1 MKTTKKAALAAASSA
16 LLLGLTVAQ
25 TVNADTYTVQNGDS
39 FFGIASQYG
48 VDPYQLAAENGMTIW
63 STIVPG
69 GSLEVSGATTAV
81 EETTEVSS
89 SEVTATDSDATW
101 NRYPVG
107 QCTWGV
113 KEVAPWASNWWGNGG
128 DWAGSAA
135 SQGYAVGST
144 QEYSG
149 IIIQHAREILV
160 NAHPDV
166 KAMLS
171 FDEKD
176 VTAVDKRL
184 KRGLSSFSS
193 EGFTFRNGG
202 KLEGLSAG
210 SNFTDPSKIHVIG
223 RGGNMF
229 GDEASDISPIAL
241 GHMGRREFESDDG
254 RKLIMYLISNPRS
267 LNNFYDFMTN
277 EDLADDEF
285 VMWLDVV
292 TAIEEGSIRYT
303 KEELMR
309 SQFTIT
315 EDSIRENLLCEFPT
329 ERSAFF
335 DSSPNVLDSFD
346 PKSEEYDYFI
356 GVDSAYKGAD
366 SIQVTVTVVDKHNH
380 FTVLDTKD
388 IKPAEW
394 IDGITAIEIVDKIVT
409 LANRLNAKAIG
420 IDAGGGAHIVQ
431 PLKMRRL
438 GGKLKCSVYDIN
450 FGGKPTEI
458 KVLAKDPS
466 AEYAYNRRAEM
477 HLMLRGMMEAQRVS
491 FVKSVWDSIS
501 RQMSFVSEIQKPED
515 RLVKIRPKS
524 EIKKLLKHS
533 PDELDSVLL
542 SLHVAELF
550 YLGGS

>member
-1 MKTTKKAALAAASSA
+1 MHI
-16 LLLGLTVAQ
+16 Q
-25 TVNADTYTVQNGDS
+25 DADV
-39 FFGIASQYG
+39 
-48 VDPYQLAAENGMTIW
+48 
-63 STIVPG
+63 
-69 GSLEVSGATTAV
+69 GSLIPQRKILSNKEKLSILLDTVTPQEELKDAVKGKIPKHFKRNSIREREGFEKELEYYKLGFTTAL
-81 EETTEVSS
+81 
-89 SEVTATDSDATW
+89 SEFNIELWWSQAVQFGAFLSGKYKTGYCVATP
-101 NRYPVG
+101 RYG
-107 QCTWGV
+107 KSFLCGIMANHFAY
-113 KEVAPWASNWWGNGG
+113 EGENC
-128 DWAGSAA
+128 
-135 SQGYAVGST
+135 YAVGST

-160 NAHPDV
+160 KSHPEV
-166 KAMLS
+166 KEMLTFGDYDIS
-171 FDEKD
+171 
-176 VTAVDKRL
+176 AVDKRL

-193 EGFTFRNGG
+193 EGFSFRNGG

-267 LNNFYDFMTN
+267 LNNFFDFMTK

-292 TAIEEGSIRYT
+292 TAIEEGSIKYT

-329 ERSAFF
+329 ERSNFF
-335 DSSPNVLDSFD
+335 EASPDILDSFD
-346 PKSEEYDYFI
+346 ANGKNLDYFI
-356 GVDSAYKGAD
+356 GVDSAYKGSD
-366 SIQVTVTVVDKHNH
+366 SIQVTVSVVDESNH
-380 FTVLDTKD
+380 ATVLDTKD
-388 IKPAEW
+388 IKPKEW
-394 IDGITAIEIVDKIVT
+394 VDGITAIDIVNKIVT
-409 LANRLNAKAIG
+409 LANRLNAKGIA

-438 GGKLKCSVYDIN
+438 SGQLKCPVYDIN
-450 FGGKPTEI
+450 FGGKVTEI
-458 KVLAKDPS
+458 KKLAKEPS
-466 AEYAYNRRAEM
+466 AEYAFNRRAEM

-491 FVKSVWDSIS
+491 FVRKVWDLIS
-501 RQMSFVSEIQKPED
+501 REMAFVSEIQKPED

-524 EIKKLLKHS
+524 EIKKLLQRS
-533 PDELDSVLL
+533 PDELDSVIL
-542 SLHVAELF
+542 SLHCAELY
-550 YLGGS
+550 YLGGN

>member
-1 MKTTKKAALAAASSA
+1 MHI
-16 LLLGLTVAQ
+16 Q
-25 TVNADTYTVQNGDS
+25 DADV
-39 FFGIASQYG
+39 
-48 VDPYQLAAENGMTIW
+48 
-63 STIVPG
+63 
-69 GSLEVSGATTAV
+69 GSLIPQRKILSNKEKLSILLDTVTPQEELKDAVKGKIPKHFKRNSIREREGFEKELEYYKLGFTTAL
-81 EETTEVSS
+81 
-89 SEVTATDSDATW
+89 SEFNIELWWSQAVQFGAFLSGKYKTGYCVATP
-101 NRYPVG
+101 RYG
-107 QCTWGV
+107 KSFLCGIMANHFAY
-113 KEVAPWASNWWGNGG
+113 EGENC
-128 DWAGSAA
+128 
-135 SQGYAVGST
+135 YAVGST

-160 NAHPDV
+160 KSHPEV
-166 KAMLS
+166 KEMLTFGDYDIS
-171 FDEKD
+171 
-176 VTAVDKRL
+176 AVDKRL

-193 EGFTFRNGG
+193 EGFSFRNGG

-267 LNNFYDFMTN
+267 LNNFFDFMTK

-292 TAIEEGSIRYT
+292 TAIEEGSIKYT

-329 ERSAFF
+329 ERSNFF
-335 DSSPNVLDSFD
+335 EASPDILDSFD
-346 PKSEEYDYFI
+346 ANGKNLDYFI
-356 GVDSAYKGAD
+356 GVDSAYKGSD
-366 SIQVTVTVVDKHNH
+366 SIQVTVSVVDESNH
-380 FTVLDTKD
+380 ATVLDTKD
-388 IKPAEW
+388 IKPKEW
-394 IDGITAIEIVDKIVT
+394 VDGITAIDIVNKIVT
-409 LANRLNAKAIG
+409 LANRLNAKGIA

-438 GGKLKCSVYDIN
+438 SGQLKCPVYDIN
-450 FGGKPTEI
+450 FGGKATEI
-458 KVLAKDPS
+458 KKLAKEPS
-466 AEYAYNRRAEM
+466 AEYAFNRRAEM

-491 FVKSVWDSIS
+491 FVRKVWDLIS
-501 RQMSFVSEIQKPED
+501 REMAFVSEIQKPED

-524 EIKKLLKHS
+524 EIKKLLQRS
-533 PDELDSVLL
+533 PDELDSVIL
-542 SLHVAELF
+542 SLHCAELY
-550 YLGGS
+550 YLGGN

>member
-1 MKTTKKAALAAASSA
+1 MHI
-16 LLLGLTVAQ
+16 Q
-25 TVNADTYTVQNGDS
+25 DADV
-39 FFGIASQYG
+39 
-48 VDPYQLAAENGMTIW
+48 
-63 STIVPG
+63 
-69 GSLEVSGATTAV
+69 GSLIPQRKILSNKEKLSILLDTVTPQEELKDAVKGKIPKHFKRNSIREREGFEKELEYYKLGFTTAL
-81 EETTEVSS
+81 
-89 SEVTATDSDATW
+89 SEFNIELWWSQAVQFGAFLSGKYKTGYCVATP
-101 NRYPVG
+101 RYG
-107 QCTWGV
+107 KSFLCGIMANHFAY
-113 KEVAPWASNWWGNGG
+113 EGENC
-128 DWAGSAA
+128 
-135 SQGYAVGST
+135 YAVGST

-160 NAHPDV
+160 KSHPEV
-166 KAMLS
+166 KEMLTFGDS
-171 FDEKD
+171 DIS
-176 VTAVDKRL
+176 AVDKRL

-193 EGFTFRNGG
+193 EGFSFRNGG

-267 LNNFYDFMTN
+267 LNNFFDFMTK

-292 TAIEEGSIRYT
+292 TAIEEGSIKYT

-329 ERSAFF
+329 ERSNFF
-335 DSSPNVLDSFD
+335 EASPDILDSFD
-346 PKSEEYDYFI
+346 ANGKNLDYFI
-356 GVDSAYKGAD
+356 GVDSAYKGSD
-366 SIQVTVTVVDKHNH
+366 SIQVTVSVVDESNH
-380 FTVLDTKD
+380 ATVLDTKD
-388 IKPAEW
+388 IKPKEW
-394 IDGITAIEIVDKIVT
+394 IDGITAIDIVNKIVT
-409 LANRLNAKAIG
+409 LANRLNAKGIA

-438 GGKLKCSVYDIN
+438 SGQLKCPVYDIN
-450 FGGKPTEI
+450 FGGKVTEI
-458 KVLAKDPS
+458 KKLAKEPS
-466 AEYAYNRRAEM
+466 AEYAFNRRAEM

-491 FVKSVWDSIS
+491 FVRKVWDLIS
-501 RQMSFVSEIQKPED
+501 REMAFVSEIQKPED

-524 EIKKLLKHS
+524 EIKKLLQRS
-533 PDELDSVLL
+533 PDELDSVML
-542 SLHVAELF
+542 SLHCAELY
-550 YLGGS
+550 YLGGN

>member
-1 MKTTKKAALAAASSA
+1 MHI
-16 LLLGLTVAQ
+16 Q
-25 TVNADTYTVQNGDS
+25 DADV
-39 FFGIASQYG
+39 
-48 VDPYQLAAENGMTIW
+48 
-63 STIVPG
+63 
-69 GSLEVSGATTAV
+69 GSLIPQRKILSNKEKLSILLDTVTPQEELKDAVKGKIPKHFKRNSIREREGFEKELEYYKLGFTTAL
-81 EETTEVSS
+81 
-89 SEVTATDSDATW
+89 SEFNIELWWSQAVQFGAFLSGKYKTGYCVATP
-101 NRYPVG
+101 RYG
-107 QCTWGV
+107 KSFLCGIMANHFAY
-113 KEVAPWASNWWGNGG
+113 EGENC
-128 DWAGSAA
+128 
-135 SQGYAVGST
+135 YAVGST

-160 NAHPDV
+160 KSHPEV
-166 KAMLS
+166 KEMLTFGDS
-171 FDEKD
+171 DIC
-176 VTAVDKRL
+176 TVDKRL

-193 EGFTFRNGG
+193 EGFSFRNGG

-267 LNNFYDFMTN
+267 LNNFFDFMTK

-292 TAIEEGSIRYT
+292 TAIEEGSIKYT

-329 ERSAFF
+329 ERSNFF
-335 DSSPNVLDSFD
+335 EASPDILDSFD
-346 PKSEEYDYFI
+346 ANGKNLDYFI
-356 GVDSAYKGAD
+356 GVDSAYKGSD
-366 SIQVTVTVVDKHNH
+366 SIQVTVSVVDESNH
-380 FTVLDTKD
+380 ATVLDTKD
-388 IKPAEW
+388 IKPKEW
-394 IDGITAIEIVDKIVT
+394 IDGITAIDIVNKIVT
-409 LANRLNAKAIG
+409 LANRLNAKGIA

-438 GGKLKCSVYDIN
+438 SGQLKCPVYDIN
-450 FGGKPTEI
+450 FGGKATEI
-458 KVLAKDPS
+458 KKLAKEPS
-466 AEYAYNRRAEM
+466 AEYAFNRRAEM

-491 FVKSVWDSIS
+491 FVRKVWDLIS
-501 RQMSFVSEIQKPED
+501 REMAFVSEIQKPED

-524 EIKKLLKHS
+524 EIKKLLQRS
-533 PDELDSVLL
+533 PDELDSVML
-542 SLHVAELF
+542 SLHCAELY
-550 YLGGS
+550 YLGGN

>member
-1 MKTTKKAALAAASSA
+1 MHI
-16 LLLGLTVAQ
+16 Q
-25 TVNADTYTVQNGDS
+25 DADV
-39 FFGIASQYG
+39 
-48 VDPYQLAAENGMTIW
+48 
-63 STIVPG
+63 
-69 GSLEVSGATTAV
+69 GSLIPQRKILSNKEKLSILLDTVTPQEELKDAVKGKIPKHFKRNSIREREGFEKELEYYKLGFTTAL
-81 EETTEVSS
+81 
-89 SEVTATDSDATW
+89 SEFNIELWWSQAVQFGAFLSGKYKTGYCIATP
-101 NRYPVG
+101 RYG
-107 QCTWGV
+107 KSFLCGIMANHFAY
-113 KEVAPWASNWWGNGG
+113 EGENC
-128 DWAGSAA
+128 
-135 SQGYAVGST
+135 YAVGST

-160 NAHPDV
+160 KSHPEV
-166 KAMLS
+166 KEMLTFGDS
-171 FDEKD
+171 DIS
-176 VTAVDKRL
+176 TVDKRL

-193 EGFTFRNGG
+193 EGFSFRNGG

-267 LNNFYDFMTN
+267 LNNFFDFMTK

-292 TAIEEGSIRYT
+292 TAIEEGSIKYT

-329 ERSAFF
+329 ERSNFF
-335 DSSPNVLDSFD
+335 EASPDILDSFD
-346 PKSEEYDYFI
+346 ANGKNLDYFI
-356 GVDSAYKGAD
+356 GVDSAYKGSD
-366 SIQVTVTVVDKHNH
+366 SIQVTVSVVDESNH
-380 FTVLDTKD
+380 ATVLDTKD
-388 IKPAEW
+388 IKPKEW
-394 IDGITAIEIVDKIVT
+394 IDGITAIDIVNKIVT
-409 LANRLNAKAIG
+409 LANRLNAKGIA

-438 GGKLKCSVYDIN
+438 SGQLKCPVYDIN
-450 FGGKPTEI
+450 FGGKATEI
-458 KVLAKDPS
+458 KKLAKEPS
-466 AEYAYNRRAEM
+466 AEYAFNRRAEM

-491 FVKSVWDSIS
+491 FVRKVWDLIS
-501 RQMSFVSEIQKPED
+501 REMAFVSEIQKPED

-524 EIKKLLKHS
+524 EIKKLLQRS
-533 PDELDSVLL
+533 PDELDSVML
-542 SLHVAELF
+542 SLHCAELY
-550 YLGGS
+550 YLGGN

>member
-1 MKTTKKAALAAASSA
+1 MHI
-16 LLLGLTVAQ
+16 Q
-25 TVNADTYTVQNGDS
+25 DADV
-39 FFGIASQYG
+39 
-48 VDPYQLAAENGMTIW
+48 
-63 STIVPG
+63 
-69 GSLEVSGATTAV
+69 GSLIPQRKILSNKEKLSILLDTVTPQEELKDAVKGKIPKHFKRNSIREREGFEKELEYYKLGFTTAL
-81 EETTEVSS
+81 
-89 SEVTATDSDATW
+89 SEFNIELWWSQAVQFGAFLSGKYKTGYCVATP
-101 NRYPVG
+101 RYG
-107 QCTWGV
+107 KSFLCGIMANHFAY
-113 KEVAPWASNWWGNGG
+113 EGENC
-128 DWAGSAA
+128 
-135 SQGYAVGST
+135 YAVGST

-160 NAHPDV
+160 KSHPEV
-166 KAMLS
+166 KEMLTFGDS
-171 FDEKD
+171 DISS
-176 VTAVDKRL
+176 VDKRL

-193 EGFTFRNGG
+193 EGFSFRNGG

-267 LNNFYDFMTN
+267 LNNFFDFMTK

-292 TAIEEGSIRYT
+292 TAIEEGSIKYT

-329 ERSAFF
+329 ERSNFF
-335 DSSPNVLDSFD
+335 EASPDILDSFD
-346 PKSEEYDYFI
+346 ANGKNLDYFI
-356 GVDSAYKGAD
+356 GVDSAYKGSD
-366 SIQVTVTVVDKHNH
+366 SIQVTVSVVDESNH
-380 FTVLDTKD
+380 ATVLDTKD
-388 IKPAEW
+388 IKPKEW
-394 IDGITAIEIVDKIVT
+394 VDGITAIDIVNKIVT
-409 LANRLNAKAIG
+409 LANRLNAKGIA

-438 GGKLKCSVYDIN
+438 SGQLKCPVYDIN
-450 FGGKPTEI
+450 FGGKATEI
-458 KVLAKDPS
+458 KKLAKEPS
-466 AEYAYNRRAEM
+466 AEYAFNRRAEM

-491 FVKSVWDSIS
+491 FVRKVWDLIS
-501 RQMSFVSEIQKPED
+501 REMAFVSEIQKPED

-524 EIKKLLKHS
+524 EIKKLLQRS
-533 PDELDSVLL
+533 PDELDSVIL
-542 SLHVAELF
+542 SLHCAELY
-550 YLGGS
+550 YLGGN

>member
-1 MKTTKKAALAAASSA
+1 MHI
-16 LLLGLTVAQ
+16 Q
-25 TVNADTYTVQNGDS
+25 D
-39 FFGIASQYG
+39 
-48 VDPYQLAAENGMTIW
+48 VD
-63 STIVPG
+63 V
-69 GSLEVSGATTAV
+69 GSLIPQRKILSNKEKLSILLDTVTPQEELKDAVKGKIPKHFKRNSIREREGFEKELEYYKLGFTTAL
-81 EETTEVSS
+81 
-89 SEVTATDSDATW
+89 SEFNIELWWSQAVQFGAFLSGKYKTGYCVATP
-101 NRYPVG
+101 RYG
-107 QCTWGV
+107 KSFLCGIMANHFAY
-113 KEVAPWASNWWGNGG
+113 EGENC
-128 DWAGSAA
+128 
-135 SQGYAVGST
+135 YAVGST

-160 NAHPDV
+160 KSHPEV
-166 KAMLS
+166 KEMLTFGDS
-171 FDEKD
+171 DISS
-176 VTAVDKRL
+176 VDKRL

-193 EGFTFRNGG
+193 EGFSFRNGG

-267 LNNFYDFMTN
+267 LNNFFDFMTK

-292 TAIEEGSIRYT
+292 TAIEEGSIKYT

-329 ERSAFF
+329 ERSNFF
-335 DSSPNVLDSFD
+335 EASPDILDSFD
-346 PKSEEYDYFI
+346 ANGKNLDYFI
-356 GVDSAYKGAD
+356 GVDSAYKGSD
-366 SIQVTVTVVDKHNH
+366 SIQVTVSVVDESNH
-380 FTVLDTKD
+380 ATVLDTKD
-388 IKPAEW
+388 IKPKEW
-394 IDGITAIEIVDKIVT
+394 VDGITAIDIVNKIVT
-409 LANRLNAKAIG
+409 LANRLNAKGIA

-438 GGKLKCSVYDIN
+438 SGQLKCPVYDIN
-450 FGGKPTEI
+450 FGGKVTEI
-458 KVLAKDPS
+458 KKLAKEPS
-466 AEYAYNRRAEM
+466 AEYAFNRRAEM

-491 FVKSVWDSIS
+491 FVRKVWDLIS
-501 RQMSFVSEIQKPED
+501 REMAFVSEIQKPED

-524 EIKKLLKHS
+524 EIKKLLQRS
-533 PDELDSVLL
+533 PDELDSVML
-542 SLHVAELF
+542 SLHCAELY
-550 YLGGS
+550 YLGGN

>member
-1 MKTTKKAALAAASSA
+1 MHI
-16 LLLGLTVAQ
+16 Q
-25 TVNADTYTVQNGDS
+25 DADV
-39 FFGIASQYG
+39 
-48 VDPYQLAAENGMTIW
+48 
-63 STIVPG
+63 
-69 GSLEVSGATTAV
+69 GSLIPQRKILSNKEKLSILLDTVTPQEELKDAVKGKIPKHFKRNSIREREGFEKELEYYKLGFTTAL
-81 EETTEVSS
+81 
-89 SEVTATDSDATW
+89 SEFNIELWWSQAVQFGAFLSGKYKTGYCVATP
-101 NRYPVG
+101 RYG
-107 QCTWGV
+107 KSFLCGIMANHFAY
-113 KEVAPWASNWWGNGG
+113 EGENC
-128 DWAGSAA
+128 
-135 SQGYAVGST
+135 YAVGST

-160 NAHPDV
+160 KSHPEV
-166 KAMLS
+166 KEMLTFGDS
-171 FDEKD
+171 DIS
-176 VTAVDKRL
+176 TVDKRL

-193 EGFTFRNGG
+193 EGFSFRNGG

-267 LNNFYDFMTN
+267 LNNFFDFMTK

-292 TAIEEGSIRYT
+292 TAIEEGSIKYT

-329 ERSAFF
+329 ERSNFF
-335 DSSPNVLDSFD
+335 EASPDILDSFD
-346 PKSEEYDYFI
+346 ANGKNLDYFI
-356 GVDSAYKGAD
+356 GVDSAYKGSD
-366 SIQVTVTVVDKHNH
+366 SIQVTVSVVDESNH
-380 FTVLDTKD
+380 ATVLDTKD
-388 IKPAEW
+388 IKPKEW
-394 IDGITAIEIVDKIVT
+394 VDGITAIDIVNKIVT
-409 LANRLNAKAIG
+409 LANRLNAKGIA

-438 GGKLKCSVYDIN
+438 SGQLKCPVYDIN
-450 FGGKPTEI
+450 FGGKATEI
-458 KVLAKDPS
+458 KKLAKEPS
-466 AEYAYNRRAEM
+466 AEYAFNRRAEM

-491 FVKSVWDSIS
+491 FVRKVWDLIS
-501 RQMSFVSEIQKPED
+501 REMAFVSEIQKPED

-524 EIKKLLKHS
+524 EIKKLLQRS
-533 PDELDSVLL
+533 PDELDSVML
-542 SLHVAELF
+542 SLHCAELY
-550 YLGGS
+550 YLGGN

>member
-1 MKTTKKAALAAASSA
+1 MHI
-16 LLLGLTVAQ
+16 Q
-25 TVNADTYTVQNGDS
+25 D
-39 FFGIASQYG
+39 
-48 VDPYQLAAENGMTIW
+48 VD
-63 STIVPG
+63 V
-69 GSLEVSGATTAV
+69 GSLIPQRKILSNKEKLSILLDTVTPQEELKDAVKGKIPKHFKRNSIREREGFEKELEYYKLGFTTAL
-81 EETTEVSS
+81 
-89 SEVTATDSDATW
+89 SEFNIELWWSQAVQFGAFLSGKYKTGYCVATP
-101 NRYPVG
+101 RYG
-107 QCTWGV
+107 KSFLCGIMANHFAY
-113 KEVAPWASNWWGNGG
+113 EGENC
-128 DWAGSAA
+128 
-135 SQGYAVGST
+135 YAVGST

-160 NAHPDV
+160 KSHPEV
-166 KAMLS
+166 KEMLTFGDS
-171 FDEKD
+171 DISS
-176 VTAVDKRL
+176 VDKRL

-193 EGFTFRNGG
+193 EGFSFRNGG

-267 LNNFYDFMTN
+267 LNNFFDFMTK

-292 TAIEEGSIRYT
+292 TAIEEGSIKYT

-329 ERSAFF
+329 ERSNFF
-335 DSSPNVLDSFD
+335 EASPDILDSFD
-346 PKSEEYDYFI
+346 ANGKNLDYFI
-356 GVDSAYKGAD
+356 GVDSAYKGSD
-366 SIQVTVTVVDKHNH
+366 SIQVTVSVVDESNH
-380 FTVLDTKD
+380 ATVLDTKD
-388 IKPAEW
+388 IKPKEW
-394 IDGITAIEIVDKIVT
+394 VDGITAIDIVNKIVT
-409 LANRLNAKAIG
+409 LANRLNAKGIA

-438 GGKLKCSVYDIN
+438 SGQLKCPVYDIN
-450 FGGKPTEI
+450 FGGKVTEI
-458 KVLAKDPS
+458 KKLAKEPS
-466 AEYAYNRRAEM
+466 AEYAFNRRAEM

-491 FVKSVWDSIS
+491 FVRKVRDLI
-501 RQMSFVSEIQKPED
+501 RREMAFVSEIQKPED

-524 EIKKLLKHS
+524 EIKKLLQRS
-533 PDELDSVLL
+533 PDELDSVIL
-542 SLHVAELF
+542 SLHCAELY
-550 YLGGS
+550 YLGGN

>member
-1 MKTTKKAALAAASSA
+1 MHI
-16 LLLGLTVAQ
+16 Q
-25 TVNADTYTVQNGDS
+25 DADV
-39 FFGIASQYG
+39 
-48 VDPYQLAAENGMTIW
+48 
-63 STIVPG
+63 
-69 GSLEVSGATTAV
+69 GSLIPQRKILSNKEKLSILLDTVTPQEELKDAVKGKIPKHFKRNSIREREGFEKELEYYKLGFTTAL
-81 EETTEVSS
+81 
-89 SEVTATDSDATW
+89 SEFNIELWWSQAVQFGAFLSGKYKTGYCVATP
-101 NRYPVG
+101 RYG
-107 QCTWGV
+107 KSFLCGIMANHFAY
-113 KEVAPWASNWWGNGG
+113 EGENC
-128 DWAGSAA
+128 
-135 SQGYAVGST
+135 YAVGST

-160 NAHPDV
+160 KSHPEV
-166 KAMLS
+166 KEMLTFGDS
-171 FDEKD
+171 DIS
-176 VTAVDKRL
+176 AVDKRL

-193 EGFTFRNGG
+193 EGFSFRNGG

-267 LNNFYDFMTN
+267 LNNFFDFMTK

-292 TAIEEGSIRYT
+292 TAIEEGSIKYT

-329 ERSAFF
+329 ERSNFF
-335 DSSPNVLDSFD
+335 EASPDILDSFD
-346 PKSEEYDYFI
+346 ANGKNLDYFI
-356 GVDSAYKGAD
+356 GVDSAYKGSD
-366 SIQVTVTVVDKHNH
+366 SIQVTVSVVDENNH
-380 FTVLDTKD
+380 ATVLDTKD
-388 IKPAEW
+388 IKPKEW
-394 IDGITAIEIVDKIVT
+394 IDGITAIDIVNKIVT
-409 LANRLNAKAIG
+409 LANRLNAKGIA

-438 GGKLKCSVYDIN
+438 SGQLKCPVYDIN
-450 FGGKPTEI
+450 FGGKVTEI
-458 KVLAKDPS
+458 KKLAKEPS
-466 AEYAYNRRAEM
+466 AEYAFNRRAEM

-491 FVKSVWDSIS
+491 FVRKVWDLIS
-501 RQMSFVSEIQKPED
+501 REMAFVSEIQKPED

-524 EIKKLLKHS
+524 EIKKLLQRS
-533 PDELDSVLL
+533 PDELDSVIL
-542 SLHVAELF
+542 SLHCAELY
-550 YLGGS
+550 YLGGN

>member
-1 MKTTKKAALAAASSA
+1 MHI
-16 LLLGLTVAQ
+16 Q
-25 TVNADTYTVQNGDS
+25 DADV
-39 FFGIASQYG
+39 
-48 VDPYQLAAENGMTIW
+48 
-63 STIVPG
+63 
-69 GSLEVSGATTAV
+69 GSLIPQRKILSNKEKLSILLDTVTPQEELKDAVKGKIPKHFKRNSIREREGFEKELEYYKLGFTTAL
-81 EETTEVSS
+81 
-89 SEVTATDSDATW
+89 SEFNIELWWSQAVQFGAFLSGKYKTGYCVATP
-101 NRYPVG
+101 RYG
-107 QCTWGV
+107 KSFLCGIMANHFAY
-113 KEVAPWASNWWGNGG
+113 EGENC
-128 DWAGSAA
+128 
-135 SQGYAVGST
+135 YAVGST

-160 NAHPDV
+160 KSHPEV
-166 KAMLS
+166 KEMLTFGDS
-171 FDEKD
+171 DISS
-176 VTAVDKRL
+176 VDKRL

-193 EGFTFRNGG
+193 EGFSFRNGG

-267 LNNFYDFMTN
+267 LNNFFDFMTK

-292 TAIEEGSIRYT
+292 TAIEEGSIKYT

-329 ERSAFF
+329 ERSNFF
-335 DSSPNVLDSFD
+335 EASPDILDSFD
-346 PKSEEYDYFI
+346 ANGKNLDYFI
-356 GVDSAYKGAD
+356 GVDSAYKGSD
-366 SIQVTVTVVDKHNH
+366 SIQVTVSVVDESNH
-380 FTVLDTKD
+380 ATVLDTKD
-388 IKPAEW
+388 IKPKEW
-394 IDGITAIEIVDKIVT
+394 IDGITAIDIVNKIVT
-409 LANRLNAKAIG
+409 LANRLNAKGIA

-438 GGKLKCSVYDIN
+438 SGQLKCPVYDIN
-450 FGGKPTEI
+450 FGGKVTEI
-458 KVLAKDPS
+458 KKLAKEPS
-466 AEYAYNRRAEM
+466 AEYALNRRAEM

-491 FVKSVWDSIS
+491 FVRKVWDLIS
-501 RQMSFVSEIQKPED
+501 REMAFVSEIQKPED

-524 EIKKLLKHS
+524 EIKKLLQRS
-533 PDELDSVLL
+533 PDELDSVML
-542 SLHVAELF
+542 SLHCAELY
-550 YLGGS
+550 YLGGN

>member
-1 MKTTKKAALAAASSA
+1 MHTQDADVG
-16 LLLGLTVAQ
+16 LLTQRRKVLSNKEKLSILLDQVTPQNELKDAVKGKIPKHFKRNTIRERFGFEKELEYYKLG
-25 TVNADTYTVQNGDS
+25 
-39 FFGIASQYG
+39 F
-48 VDPYQLAAENGMTIW
+48 
-63 STIVPG
+63 
-69 GSLEVSGATTAV
+69 TTAL
-81 EETTEVSS
+81 
-89 SEVTATDSDATW
+89 SEFNLELWWSQAVQFGAFLSGDFKTGYCVATP
-101 NRYPVG
+101 RYG
-107 QCTWGV
+107 KSFLCGIM
-113 KEVAPWASNWWGNGG
+113 SNHFAYEGENC
-128 DWAGSAA
+128 
-135 SQGYAVGST
+135 YAVGST

-171 FDEKD
+171 FDDKD

-210 SNFTDPSKIHVIG
+210 SNYTDPSKIHVIG

-267 LNNFYDFMTN
+267 LNSFYDFMIN
-277 EDLADDEF
+277 DDLADDEF

-292 TAIEEGSIRYT
+292 TAMEEGSIKYT
-303 KEELMR
+303 KEELMK

-329 ERSAFF
+329 ERSSFF
-335 DSSPNVLDSFD
+335 DASPDILDSFNMHQ
-346 PKSEEYDYFI
+346 EGLEFFL

-366 SIQVTVTVVDKHNH
+366 SIQVTISSVDKNNH
-380 FTVLDTKD
+380 FTAIDTKD

-394 IDGITAIEIVDKIVT
+394 IDGITAIEIVNKIVT
-409 LANRLNAKAIG
+409 IANQLNVKAIG

-438 GGKLKCSVYDIN
+438 SGQLKCPVYDIN

-458 KVLAKDPS
+458 KIIGKDPS
-466 AEYAYNRRAEM
+466 AEYAFNRRAEM

-491 FVKSVWDSIS
+491 FVRKVWDAIA
-501 RQMSFVSEIQKPED
+501 RQMSFVSEVQRPED
-515 RLVKIRPKS
+515 RKVKIRPKA
-524 EIKKLLKHS
+524 EIKKLLRQS

-542 SLHVAELF
+542 SLHVAELY

>member
-1 MKTTKKAALAAASSA
+1 MHI
-16 LLLGLTVAQ
+16 Q
-25 TVNADTYTVQNGDS
+25 DADV
-39 FFGIASQYG
+39 
-48 VDPYQLAAENGMTIW
+48 
-63 STIVPG
+63 
-69 GSLEVSGATTAV
+69 GSLIPQRKILSNKEKLSILLDTVTPQEELKDAVKGKIPKHFKRNSIREREGFEKELEYYKLGFTTAL
-81 EETTEVSS
+81 
-89 SEVTATDSDATW
+89 SEFNIELWWSQAVQFGAFLSGKYKTGYCVATP
-101 NRYPVG
+101 RYG
-107 QCTWGV
+107 KSFLCGIMANHFAY
-113 KEVAPWASNWWGNGG
+113 EGENC
-128 DWAGSAA
+128 
-135 SQGYAVGST
+135 YAVGST

-160 NAHPDV
+160 KSHPEV
-166 KAMLS
+166 KEMLTFGDS
-171 FDEKD
+171 DISS
-176 VTAVDKRL
+176 VDKRL

-193 EGFTFRNGG
+193 EGFSFRNGG

-267 LNNFYDFMTN
+267 LNNFFDFMTK

-292 TAIEEGSIRYT
+292 TAVEEGSIKYT

-329 ERSAFF
+329 ERSNFF
-335 DSSPNVLDSFD
+335 EASPDILDSFD
-346 PKSEEYDYFI
+346 ANGKNLDYFI
-356 GVDSAYKGAD
+356 GVDSAYKGSD
-366 SIQVTVTVVDKHNH
+366 SIQVTVSVVDESNH
-380 FTVLDTKD
+380 ATVLDTKD
-388 IKPAEW
+388 IKPKEW
-394 IDGITAIEIVDKIVT
+394 VDGITAIDIVNKIVT
-409 LANRLNAKAIG
+409 LANRLNAKGIA

-438 GGKLKCSVYDIN
+438 SGQLKCPVYDIN
-450 FGGKPTEI
+450 FGGKVTEI
-458 KVLAKDPS
+458 KKLAKEPS
-466 AEYAYNRRAEM
+466 AEYAFNRRAEM

-491 FVKSVWDSIS
+491 FVRKVWDLIS
-501 RQMSFVSEIQKPED
+501 REMAFVSEIQKPED

-524 EIKKLLKHS
+524 EIKKLLQRS
-533 PDELDSVLL
+533 PDELDSVIL
-542 SLHVAELF
+542 SLHCAELY
-550 YLGGS
+550 YLGGN

>member
-1 MKTTKKAALAAASSA
+1 MHIQDADVG
-16 LLLGLTVAQ
+16 LLTQKRKVLSNKEKLSILLDQVTPQDQLKDAVKGKIPKHFKRNTIRERFGLEKELEYYKLG
-25 TVNADTYTVQNGDS
+25 
-39 FFGIASQYG
+39 F
-48 VDPYQLAAENGMTIW
+48 
-63 STIVPG
+63 
-69 GSLEVSGATTAV
+69 TTAL
-81 EETTEVSS
+81 
-89 SEVTATDSDATW
+89 SEFNLELWWSQAVQFGAFLSGDFKTGYCVATP
-101 NRYPVG
+101 RYG
-107 QCTWGV
+107 KSFLCGIM
-113 KEVAPWASNWWGNGG
+113 SNHFAYEGENC
-128 DWAGSAA
+128 
-135 SQGYAVGST
+135 YAVGST

-171 FDEKD
+171 FDDKD
-176 VTAVDKRL
+176 VTSVDKRL

-210 SNFTDPSKIHVIG
+210 SNYTDPSKIHVIG

-254 RKLIMYLISNPRS
+254 CKLIMYLISNPRS
-267 LNNFYDFMTN
+267 LNSFYDFMVN

-292 TAIEEGSIRYT
+292 TAMEEGSIRYT
-303 KEELMR
+303 KDELMR

-329 ERSAFF
+329 ERSSFF
-335 DSSPNVLDSFD
+335 DASPDILDDFD
-346 PKSEEYDYFI
+346 MKAEGLEFFL

-366 SIQVTVTVVDKHNH
+366 SIQVTISSVDKSNH
-380 FTVLDTKD
+380 FTAIDTMD
-388 IKPAEW
+388 IKPQEW
-394 IDGITAIEIVDKIVT
+394 IDGVTAIEIVNKIVT
-409 LANRLNAKAIG
+409 IANQLNVKAIG

-438 GGKLKCSVYDIN
+438 SGQLKCPVYDIN

-458 KVLAKDPS
+458 KIIGKDPS
-466 AEYAYNRRAEM
+466 AEYAFNRRAEM

-491 FVKSVWDSIS
+491 FVRKVWDAIS
-501 RQMSFVSEIQKPED
+501 RQMSFVSEVQRPED
-515 RLVKIRPKS
+515 RKVKIRPKA
-524 EIKKLLKHS
+524 EIKKLLRQS

-542 SLHVAELF
+542 SLHVAELY

>member
-1 MKTTKKAALAAASSA
+1 MHI
-16 LLLGLTVAQ
+16 Q
-25 TVNADTYTVQNGDS
+25 D
-39 FFGIASQYG
+39 
-48 VDPYQLAAENGMTIW
+48 VD
-63 STIVPG
+63 V
-69 GSLEVSGATTAV
+69 GSLIPQRKILSNKEKLSILLDTVTPQEELKDAVKGKIPKHFKRNSIREREGFEKELEYYKLGFTTAL
-81 EETTEVSS
+81 
-89 SEVTATDSDATW
+89 SEFNIELWWSQAVQFGAFLSGKYKTGYCVATP
-101 NRYPVG
+101 RYG
-107 QCTWGV
+107 KSFLCGIMANHFAY
-113 KEVAPWASNWWGNGG
+113 EGENC
-128 DWAGSAA
+128 
-135 SQGYAVGST
+135 YAVGST

-160 NAHPDV
+160 KSHPEV
-166 KAMLS
+166 KEMLTFGDS
-171 FDEKD
+171 DISS
-176 VTAVDKRL
+176 VDKRL

-193 EGFTFRNGG
+193 EGFSFRNGG

-267 LNNFYDFMTN
+267 LNNFFDFMTK

-292 TAIEEGSIRYT
+292 TAIEEGSIKYT

-329 ERSAFF
+329 ERSNFF
-335 DSSPNVLDSFD
+335 EASPDILDSFD
-346 PKSEEYDYFI
+346 ANGKNLDYFI
-356 GVDSAYKGAD
+356 GVDSAYKGSD
-366 SIQVTVTVVDKHNH
+366 SIQVTVSVVDESNH
-380 FTVLDTKD
+380 ATVLDTKD
-388 IKPAEW
+388 IKPKEW
-394 IDGITAIEIVDKIVT
+394 VDGITAIDIVNKIVT
-409 LANRLNAKAIG
+409 LANRLNAKGIA

-438 GGKLKCSVYDIN
+438 SGQLKCPVYDIN
-450 FGGKPTEI
+450 FGGKVTEI
-458 KVLAKDPS
+458 KKLAKEPS
-466 AEYAYNRRAEM
+466 AEYAFNRRAEM

-491 FVKSVWDSIS
+491 FVRKVWDLIS
-501 RQMSFVSEIQKPED
+501 REMAFVSEIQKPED

-524 EIKKLLKHS
+524 EIKKLLQRS
-533 PDELDSVLL
+533 PDELDSVIL
-542 SLHVAELF
+542 SLHCAELY
-550 YLGGS
+550 YLGGN

>member
-1 MKTTKKAALAAASSA
+1 MHI
-16 LLLGLTVAQ
+16 Q
-25 TVNADTYTVQNGDS
+25 D
-39 FFGIASQYG
+39 
-48 VDPYQLAAENGMTIW
+48 VD
-63 STIVPG
+63 V
-69 GSLEVSGATTAV
+69 GSLIPQRKILSNKEKLSILLDTVTPQEELKDAVKGKIPKHFKRNSIREREGFEKELEYYKLGFTTAL
-81 EETTEVSS
+81 
-89 SEVTATDSDATW
+89 SEFNIELWWSQAVQFGAFLSGKYKTGYCVATP
-101 NRYPVG
+101 RYG
-107 QCTWGV
+107 KSFLCGIMANHFAY
-113 KEVAPWASNWWGNGG
+113 EGENC
-128 DWAGSAA
+128 
-135 SQGYAVGST
+135 YAVGST

-160 NAHPDV
+160 KSHPEV
-166 KAMLS
+166 KEMLTFGDS
-171 FDEKD
+171 DISS
-176 VTAVDKRL
+176 VDKRL

-193 EGFTFRNGG
+193 EGFSFRNGG

-267 LNNFYDFMTN
+267 LNNFFDFMTK

-292 TAIEEGSIRYT
+292 TAIEEGSIKYT

-329 ERSAFF
+329 ERSNFF
-335 DSSPNVLDSFD
+335 EASPDILDSFD
-346 PKSEEYDYFI
+346 ANGKNLDYFI
-356 GVDSAYKGAD
+356 GVDSAYKGSD
-366 SIQVTVTVVDKHNH
+366 SIQVTVSVVDESNH
-380 FTVLDTKD
+380 ATVLDTKD
-388 IKPAEW
+388 IKPKEW
-394 IDGITAIEIVDKIVT
+394 VDGITAIDIVNKIVT
-409 LANRLNAKAIG
+409 LANRLNAKGIA

-438 GGKLKCSVYDIN
+438 SGQLKCPVYDIN
-450 FGGKPTEI
+450 FGGKATEI
-458 KVLAKDPS
+458 KKLAKEPS
-466 AEYAYNRRAEM
+466 AEYAFNRRAEM

-491 FVKSVWDSIS
+491 FVRKVWDLIS
-501 RQMSFVSEIQKPED
+501 REMAFVSEIQKPED

-524 EIKKLLKHS
+524 EIKKLLQRS
-533 PDELDSVLL
+533 PDELDSVIL
-542 SLHVAELF
+542 SLHCAELY
-550 YLGGS
+550 YLGGN

>member
-1 MKTTKKAALAAASSA
+1 MHI
-16 LLLGLTVAQ
+16 Q
-25 TVNADTYTVQNGDS
+25 DADV
-39 FFGIASQYG
+39 
-48 VDPYQLAAENGMTIW
+48 
-63 STIVPG
+63 
-69 GSLEVSGATTAV
+69 GSLIPQRKILSNKEKLSILLDTVTPQEELKDAVKGKIPKHFKRNSIREREGFEKELEYYKLGFTTAL
-81 EETTEVSS
+81 
-89 SEVTATDSDATW
+89 SEFNIELWWSQAVQFGAFLSGKYKTGYCVATP
-101 NRYPVG
+101 RYG
-107 QCTWGV
+107 KSFLCGIMANHFAY
-113 KEVAPWASNWWGNGG
+113 EGENC
-128 DWAGSAA
+128 
-135 SQGYAVGST
+135 YAVGST

-160 NAHPDV
+160 KSHPEV
-166 KAMLS
+166 KEMLTFGDS
-171 FDEKD
+171 DIS
-176 VTAVDKRL
+176 TVDKRL

-193 EGFTFRNGG
+193 EGFSFRNGG

-267 LNNFYDFMTN
+267 LNNFFDFMTK

-292 TAIEEGSIRYT
+292 TAIEEGSIKYT

-329 ERSAFF
+329 ERSNFF
-335 DSSPNVLDSFD
+335 EASPDILDSFD
-346 PKSEEYDYFI
+346 ANGKNLDYFI
-356 GVDSAYKGAD
+356 GVDSAYKGSD
-366 SIQVTVTVVDKHNH
+366 SIQVTVSVVDENNH
-380 FTVLDTKD
+380 ATVLDTKD
-388 IKPAEW
+388 IKPKEW
-394 IDGITAIEIVDKIVT
+394 IDGITAIDIVNKIVT
-409 LANRLNAKAIG
+409 LANRLNAKGIA

-438 GGKLKCSVYDIN
+438 SGQLKCPVYDIN
-450 FGGKPTEI
+450 FGGKATEI
-458 KVLAKDPS
+458 KKLAKEPS
-466 AEYAYNRRAEM
+466 AEYAFNRRAEM

-491 FVKSVWDSIS
+491 FVRKVWDLIS
-501 RQMSFVSEIQKPED
+501 REMAFVSEIQKPED

-524 EIKKLLKHS
+524 EIKKLLQRS
-533 PDELDSVLL
+533 PDELDSVML
-542 SLHVAELF
+542 SLHCAELY
-550 YLGGS
+550 YLGGN